1 MNFLYGC
8 ARIGYPRTRKQVL
21 TIVQEHLIKKG
32 SSKVVTN
39 GWWQRFSKR
48 HENLSLRTAAP
59 LSLPRA
65 KAMDRDTIDHYF
77 EVLESTMRE
86 NGIITKPG
94 QIFNCDETG
103 IPLAPKPPKVIAK
116 RGEKNPSY
124 ITGDTKAQISVLA
137 CVNAAGRWIPPM
149 VIFDRKKLSP
159 AFTSGEV
166 ANTYYGLSSKGWMD
180 AGLFSS
186 WFTEHFL
193 RYCGSESCQDLMLR
207 IFPSKKRTV
216 ANRIANEVV
225 VDLYCLCRQPEM
237 SKAMACCDICE
248 EWYHKGCVPFP
259 DEVLMDTDDLVDFSC
274 CQCKCNV

>member
-1 MNFLYGC
+1 MAINMKKALEAVQKNELSIRKAAELHGVPKTTLHDRVLGKFKNDGCSGPSKPVQEEEELVNFLYGC

-124 ITGDTKAQISVLA
+124 ITGDTKAQLSVLA
-137 CVNAAGRWIPPM
+137 CINAAGRWIPPRLLLLVVRWQIHIM
-149 VIFDRKKLSP
+149 
-159 AFTSGEV
+159 AF
-166 ANTYYGLSSKGWMD
+166 LPRDGWMLD
-180 AGLFSS
+180 YSLAGLPNIFCDTVVRRDQCFCS
-186 WFTEHFL
+186 WMGLHL
-193 RYCGSESCQDLMLR
+193 IIVQR
-207 IFPSKKRTV
+207 
-216 ANRIANEVV
+216 
-225 VDLYCLCRQPEM
+225 
-237 SKAMACCDICE
+237 
-248 EWYHKGCVPFP
+248 
-259 DEVLMDTDDLVDFSC
+259 
-274 CQCKCNV
+274 